1 MGSASKTDTSPVRKL
16 TDESTE
22 FSLGK
27 RKFCLNEMK
36 IGRTKKFISLINDTF
51 ERLRSSY
58 LSVVDGKDF
67 QQLQISEVIND
78 YGDEAFEEIARLFN
92 FCFEYRNDDYEPID
106 AEWISDN
113 LSVREMGMLL
123 QEILKMNKL
132 EWLLPF
138 FRDQFFAEL
147 NKIVEQA

>member
-1 MGSASKTDTSPVRKL
+1 M
-16 TDESTE
+16 
-22 FSLGK
+22 
-27 RKFCLNEMK
+27 
-36 IGRTKKFISLINDTF
+36 
-51 ERLRSSY
+51 
-58 LSVVDGKDF
+58 VDGKDF